1 MATKGI
7 FRYRADG
14 LTLLTVLSCAGLMAA
29 SWFFIPK
36 LSWPWVVAVVAI
48 NCFYQFI
55 IATIIHNTVH
65 VPLFHSTFL
74 NRLFQFLLSAV
85 HGHPVSGFV
94 PGHNLSHHKH
104 LQTPMDSARTTR
116 ARFRWNILNQ
126 TFFFFLLM
134 FEIMAAEQRFV
145 KKMRKVQPRWAKQY
159 LMETIVVFGLKIA
172 LLIVNWKLAVL
183 ILIIP
188 NFYATWGI
196 FGTNYWQHDGCDHTH
211 PYNHSRSFTGRLF
224 NILTFNNG
232 FHAIHHMRPEV
243 HWSLYPEYHALEV
256 KPHCHPNLDQPS
268 LIAYLWRTHVWPGK
282 RVDYLGNP
290 LPTPTWQDR
299 SEDWVA
305 DVPDSPDTRIALG
318 AIQ

>member
-1 MATKGI
+1 METKGI
-7 FRYRADG
+7 FRYRADV
-14 LTLLTVLSCAGLMAA
+14 LTLLTVLGCAALMAA
-29 SWFFIPK
+29 SWWAIPQ
-36 LSWPWVVAVVAI
+36 LTWPWVVAVVAV
-48 NCFYQFI
+48 NCCYQFCV
-55 IATIIHNTVH
+55 ATIVHNTVH
-65 VPLFHSTFL
+65 VPLFHSLLL
-74 NRLFQFLLSAV
+74 NRMFQMLLSGV

-126 TFFFFLLM
+126 AFFFFLLM

-145 KKMRKVQPRWAKQY
+145 KKMRKVKPRWARQY
-159 LMETIVVFGLKIA
+159 AMEAFVVFGLKIA
-172 LLIVNWKLAVL
+172 LLIIDWKLAVL

-211 PYNHSRSFTGRLF
+211 PYNHSRNFTGRLF

-232 FHAIHHMRPEV
+232 YHAIHHMRPEV
-243 HWSLYPEYHALEV
+243 HWSLYPEYHAREV

-282 RVDYLGNP
+282 RSDYLGNP
-290 LPTPTWQDR
+290 IAMPPAEDFSQ
-299 SEDWVA
+299 DWVA
-305 DVPDSPDTRIALG
+305 DVPDSPDTAIALG

>member
-14 LTLLTVLSCAGLMAA
+14 LTLLTVLGCAGLMAA
-29 SWFFIPK
+29 SWFAISH
-36 LSWPWVVAVVAI
+36 LSWPWVVVLVAI

-145 KKMRKVQPRWAKQY
+145 KKMRKAQPRWAKQY

-243 HWSLYPEYHALEV
+243 HWSLYPEYHAREV
-256 KPHCHPNLDQPS
+256 KPYCHPNLDRPS
-268 LIAYLWRTHVWPGK
+268 LIAYLWETHIWPGK

>member
-1 MATKGI
+1 MATQGI
-7 FRYRADG
+7 FRYRADI
-14 LTLLTVLSCAGLMAA
+14 LTLFTVLGCAATMAL
-29 SWFFIPK
+29 SWWAIPQ
-36 LSWPWVVAVVAI
+36 LPWPWVVAVVAF

-55 IATIIHNTVH
+55 VATIIHNTVH
-65 VPLFHSTFL
+65 VPLFHSMFL
-74 NRLFQFLLSAV
+74 NRLFQLLLSGV

-145 KKMRKVQPRWAKQY
+145 KKMRHVKPVWARQY
-159 LMETIVVFGLKIA
+159 LLETIVVFGLKIA
-172 LLIVNWKLAVL
+172 LLIVNWKLALL

-243 HWSLYPEYHALEV
+243 HWSLYPEYHAREV
-256 KPHCHPNLDQPS
+256 KPYCHPSLDQPS
-268 LIAYLWRTHVWPGK
+268 LIAYLWRTHIWPGK

-290 LPTPTWQDR
+290 MPTPTWQDR

-305 DVPDSPDTRIALG
+305 DVSDSPDTRIALG